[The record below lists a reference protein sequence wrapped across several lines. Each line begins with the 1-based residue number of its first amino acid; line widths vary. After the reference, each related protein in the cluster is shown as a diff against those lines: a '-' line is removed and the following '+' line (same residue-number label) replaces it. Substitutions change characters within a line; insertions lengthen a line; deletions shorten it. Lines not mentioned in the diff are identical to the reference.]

1 MEKIKQLIQ
10 MIEHPEQY
18 SNDQWREILKD
29 KDCREYYQLIS
40 ETDNA
45 INDKPLSDKDV
56 NRAQKD
62 FESKYNPSTH
72 HLLLLKK
79 IAAIFIG
86 LILISCIAIA
96 AVSIVKHHQQTQTP
110 PTHKGIVNHKIKDS
124 VKTVVMKTDSVRR
137 KSDIAGEKRFIN
149 VSLEN
154 ILQQIAV
161 YYHVKVS
168 FTDGK
173 ATKIRLFF
181 NWNQNNTLP
190 QVVEQLN
197 NFEEFHI
204 TLSDNTLTVK

>member
-1 MEKIKQLIQ
+1 MEKIEQLIQ
-10 MIEHPEQY
+10 MMEHPEQY

-45 INDKPLSDKDV
+45 IHDKPLSDKDV
-56 NRAQKD
+56 NRAQKN
-62 FESKYNPSTH
+62 FESKYYSSTPH
-72 HLLLLKK
+72 FLLLRK

-96 AVSIVKHHQQTQTP
+96 AVSIVKHHQRTQTSL
-110 PTHKGIVNHKIKDS
+110 THNGIINHKIKDS
-124 VKTVVMKTDSVRR
+124 VKTVVMKTGSVKR
-137 KSDIAGEKRFIN
+137 KSTTDGEKRFVN

-204 TLSDNTLTVK
+204 TLSNNTLTVK

>member
-10 MIEHPEQY
+10 MMEHPEQY

-62 FESKYNPSTH
+62 FESKYYPSTS

-96 AVSIVKHHQQTQTP
+96 AVSIVKHHQQTP
-110 PTHKGIVNHKIKDS
+110 PTHKEIVNHKIKDS
-124 VKTVVMKTDSVRR
+124 VKTVVMKTDSVKR
-137 KSDIAGEKRFIN
+137 KSDTAGEKRFVN

-181 NWNQNNTLP
+181 NWNQNNTLS

-204 TLSDNTLTVK
+204 TLSNNTLTVK